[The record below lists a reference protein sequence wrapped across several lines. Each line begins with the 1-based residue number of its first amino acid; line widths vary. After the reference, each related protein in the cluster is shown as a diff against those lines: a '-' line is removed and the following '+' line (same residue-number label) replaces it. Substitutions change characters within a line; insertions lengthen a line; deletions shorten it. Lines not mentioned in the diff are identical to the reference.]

1 MDLITDLIKRVKEFN
16 DGLTSGLYI
25 SEIILKNEAFIIDMN
40 ATDQLFNQGVNNL
53 GVSIDDYMPYSPYT
67 IEIKKLK
74 GQPYNRVTLHDEGDF
89 EESFFLEVGNEKFE
103 VKAADFKTLDL
114 IKKYGRQIL
123 GLTEENISELIWKYI
138 YPELEEKRNKLIYG
152 KK

>member
-16 DGLTSGLYI
+16 EGLTSGLYI
-25 SEIILKNEAFIIDMN
+25 SEIILKNDAFIIDMN
-40 ATDQLFNQGVNNL
+40 ATDQLFDKGVNNL

-67 IEIKKLK
+67 IEIKKIK
-74 GQPYNRVTLHDEGDF
+74 GQPYNRVTLHDENDF
-89 EESFFLEVGNEKFE
+89 SESFFLEVGNEKFE
-103 VKAADFKTLDL
+103 IKAADFKTLDL

-123 GLTEENISELIWKYI
+123 GLTPENISELIWKYI